1 MNYKQNQEIV
11 RDILSSLEARFRE
24 AAFLEPAFLKFPH
37 LDQKTLADIY
47 GKRLTPVLEPIF
59 SCRVETHR
67 TEHSFLHPL
76 PDIHVLS
83 HSSRVAM
90 APALH
95 IYRIH
100 IKDRNKKVPIK
111 SKNFFIGITLPT
123 LFWCIADGP
132 KTEKVNG
139 HRFDCMPTVAHLDAK
154 VESEMMRV
162 IQRRELCDVSWRFY
176 VKPDPG
182 AWRRTPWR
190 KIGNISRKIERSRS
204 GKRDCLDYPSKPKG
218 QGEWR
223 MAETFCGIL
232 HNMCN
237 PETRLALMD
246 CTFLNPLQRTSYR
259 IDVRMKSN
267 LVKVRNCC

>member
-1 MNYKQNQEIV
+1 MKLQENQDIA
-11 RDILSSLEARFRE
+11 RDILSSLEDRFRE
-24 AAFLEPAFLKFPH
+24 KAFLEPDFLKFPH

-59 SCRVETHR
+59 SCKVETHR
-67 TEHSFLHPL
+67 TEHSFLHPF
-76 PDIHVLS
+76 PDFHVLS
-83 HSSRVAM
+83 RFSRVAM

-100 IKDRNKKVPIK
+100 IKDRNKRVPIK

-123 LFWCIADGP
+123 LFWVIPDGP

-162 IQRRELCDVSWRFY
+162 IQRRQLCDVSWRFY

-190 KIGNISRKIERSRS
+190 KSGKLSRKIERVRS
-204 GKRDCLDYPSKPKG
+204 VKSSYFDYPKKPKG
-218 QGEWR
+218 QGEWT

-259 IDVRMKSN
+259 LDVSMKSN